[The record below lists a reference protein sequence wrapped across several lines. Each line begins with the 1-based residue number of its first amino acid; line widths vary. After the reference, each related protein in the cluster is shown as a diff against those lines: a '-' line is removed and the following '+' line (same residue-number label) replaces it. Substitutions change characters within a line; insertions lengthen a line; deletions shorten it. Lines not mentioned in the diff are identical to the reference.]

1 MESRQL
7 GATGWT
13 VPVLCTGTSAL
24 GSFPAQYGYE
34 VDEETGVSAI
44 ITSLEQG
51 FTFVDTSNEY
61 GGGAS
66 EHRIGRAIERLG
78 GVPDGVL
85 IATKVD
91 PLPGSDDFSGERVR
105 RSVEESRSRLGMDRL
120 PLVYLHDPEKI
131 GFDASM
137 APGGPVEALLDLQAA
152 GVIGALGVA
161 GGPIDMELDFLR
173 TGAFQVVLSH
183 NRYTL
188 VDSSA
193 AVLVEECAARGVGFV
208 NAAPFGGGMLVK
220 GPDEVPTYCYAP
232 VDDAVL
238 NRVRAIESACRDHG
252 VPMAAVAL
260 QFSARDE
267 RVASTVVGMS
277 RPQRFAEMQKLI
289 DSPVPSELWSAIE
302 PLVREGQAG
311 VLG

>member
-137 APGGPVEALLDLQAA
+137 APGGPVEALLELQAA

-161 GGPIDMELDFLR
+161 GGPSTWNSI
-173 TGAFQVVLSH
+173 
-183 NRYTL
+183 
-188 VDSSA
+188 SSA
-193 AVLVEECAARGVGFV
+193 R
-208 NAAPFGGGMLVK
+208 
-220 GPDEVPTYCYAP
+220 
-232 VDDAVL
+232 
-238 NRVRAIESACRDHG
+238 
-252 VPMAAVAL
+252 
-260 QFSARDE
+260 E
-267 RVASTVVGMS
+267 RS
-277 RPQRFAEMQKLI
+277 R
-289 DSPVPSELWSAIE
+289 SS
-302 PLVREGQAG
+302 
-311 VLG
+311 